1 MPLPGQFL
9 SIWDCPRI
17 WSDIL
22 WLCPLGSWYN
32 QQCVA
37 QWWSPMHFDCR
48 NGSSCYLFRFETG
61 VHVWS
66 WLNAA
71 NMHDVLCSL
80 LANFVDLY
88 FDFPI
93 SSFSDF
99 WTFDLFVFFVFSK
112 FLFLYWIDNICR
124 FSAMCR
130 IPVFAIFLKSVFSWL
145 ENSSLLVQSCV
156 STVL

>member
-1 MPLPGQFL
+1 MPLLGQFL

-99 WTFDLFVFFVFSK
+99 WTFDLFVFFFCFSRNFCFCTGSIISAD
-112 FLFLYWIDNICR
+112 FLRCVESQFLPFFWKVYFLDL
-124 FSAMCR
+124 R
-130 IPVFAIFLKSVFSWL
+130 IHLY
-145 ENSSLLVQSCV
+145 
-156 STVL
+156 

>member
-66 WLNAA
+66 GLTLQICMTHYVAFWQISLICISIFRF
-71 NMHDVLCSL
+71 LLFRISEPLICS
-80 LANFVDLY
+80 F
-88 FDFPI
+88 
-93 SSFSDF
+93 
-99 WTFDLFVFFVFSK
+99 
-112 FLFLYWIDNICR
+112 FLFFRNFCFCTGSIISAD

-145 ENSSLLVQSCV
+145 ENSSLLAQSCV
-156 STVL
+156 SAML

>member
-32 QQCVA
+32 HQCVA

-61 VHVWS
+61 VHFWS
-66 WLNAA
+66 RLDGA

-80 LANFVDLY
+80 WQVSLICISIFRFLLFRIFEPLICSFFFFFEIFV
-88 FDFPI
+88 
-93 SSFSDF
+93 
-99 WTFDLFVFFVFSK
+99 
-112 FLFLYWIDNICR
+112 LYWIDNICR

-130 IPVFAIFLKSVFSWL
+130 IPVLPFYFFEKCIFLTWEFIFI
-145 ENSSLLVQSCV
+145 
-156 STVL
+156 STILR

>member
-66 WLNAA
+66 GLNAA

-99 WTFDLFVFFVFSK
+99 WIFDLFVFLFFSK

-130 IPVFAIFLKSVFSWL
+130 IPVLPFFLKSVFSWL

>member
-66 WLNAA
+66 GLNAA

-99 WTFDLFVFFVFSK
+99 WIFDLFVFFCFFRNFCFCTGSIISAD
-112 FLFLYWIDNICR
+112 FLRCVE
-124 FSAMCR
+124 SQ
-130 IPVFAIFLKSVFSWL
+130 FAIFFKKCIFLTWEFIFI
-145 ENSSLLVQSCV
+145 
-156 STVL
+156 STILR

>member
-66 WLNAA
+66 GLNAA

-124 FSAMCR
+124 FFCDVSNPSFCH
-130 IPVFAIFLKSVFSWL
+130 FFEKCIFLTWEFIFI
-145 ENSSLLVQSCV
+145 
-156 STVL
+156 STILR

>member
-66 WLNAA
+66 GLNAA

-99 WTFDLFVFFVFSK
+99 WIFDLFVFFVFSK

-124 FSAMCR
+124 FFCDVSNPSFCH
-130 IPVFAIFLKSVFSWL
+130 FFEKCIFLTWEFIFI
-145 ENSSLLVQSCV
+145 
-156 STVL
+156 STILR

>member
-66 WLNAA
+66 GLNAA

-80 LANFVDLY
+80 WQVSLIC
-88 FDFPI
+88 I
-93 SSFSDF
+93 SIFRFLRFRISESLICSFF
-99 WTFDLFVFFVFSK
+99 FFFLFFSK

-124 FSAMCR
+124 FFCDVSNPSFCH
-130 IPVFAIFLKSVFSWL
+130 FFEKCIFLTWEFIFI
-145 ENSSLLVQSCV
+145 
-156 STVL
+156 STILR

>member
-66 WLNAA
+66 GLNAA

-99 WTFDLFVFFVFSK
+99 WIFDLFVFLFFSK
-112 FLFLYWIDNICR
+112 FFCFCTGSIISADFLRCVESQFLPFFWKVYFLDL
-124 FSAMCR
+124 R
-130 IPVFAIFLKSVFSWL
+130 IHLY
-145 ENSSLLVQSCV
+145 
-156 STVL
+156 

>member
-1 MPLPGQFL
+1 
-9 SIWDCPRI
+9 
-17 WSDIL
+17 
-22 WLCPLGSWYN
+22 
-32 QQCVA
+32 
-37 QWWSPMHFDCR
+37 MHFDCR

-66 WLNAA
+66 GLNAA

-99 WTFDLFVFFVFSK
+99 
-112 FLFLYWIDNICR
+112 
-124 FSAMCR
+124 
-130 IPVFAIFLKSVFSWL
+130 
-145 ENSSLLVQSCV
+145 
-156 STVL
+156 

>member
-93 SSFSDF
+93 SSFSEF

-124 FSAMCR
+124 FFCDVSNPSFCH
-130 IPVFAIFLKSVFSWL
+130 FFEKCIFLTWEFIFI
-145 ENSSLLVQSCV
+145 
-156 STVL
+156 STILR

>member
-48 NGSSCYLFRFETG
+48 NGSSCYLFLLKLGCMFGVGLTLQICMTYYVAFWQISLICISIFRFLRFRISESLICSFFCFFRNFCFCTG
-61 VHVWS
+61 SIISADFLQCVESQFCLSFFFWKMYF
-66 WLNAA
+66 L
-71 NMHDVLCSL
+71 
-80 LANFVDLY
+80 DLR
-88 FDFPI
+88 I
-93 SSFSDF
+93 H
-99 WTFDLFVFFVFSK
+99 
-112 FLFLYWIDNICR
+112 LY
-124 FSAMCR
+124 
-130 IPVFAIFLKSVFSWL
+130 
-145 ENSSLLVQSCV
+145 
-156 STVL
+156 

>member
-99 WTFDLFVFFVFSK
+99 WIFDLFVFFFCFCTGS
-112 FLFLYWIDNICR
+112 IISAD